1 MCERMARNHPEIF
14 FASMHPG
21 WADTPAV
28 RSSMPDFYEK
38 MKVIIIHVLK
48 YVSNYHSTAV
58 SNKIIRFK
66 GKASYS
72 RARCRYTRLA
82 CNFYRRQGACVR
94 IIFPGQS
101 TCFYTFTFGLD
112 AHFGH

>member
-48 YVSNYHSTAV
+48 
-58 SNKIIRFK
+58 
-66 GKASYS
+66 
-72 RARCRYTRLA
+72 
-82 CNFYRRQGACVR
+82 
-94 IIFPGQS
+94 
-101 TCFYTFTFGLD
+101 
-112 AHFGH
+112 